1 MSQTITAQGYS
12 PVLAFDP
19 CSRHSARR
27 ITAVA
32 WWKSSTLIQS
42 SVTEQETAMPD
53 VMYQA
58 APERPRHAF
67 AAKRTRRAH
76 SEAGF

>member
-1 MSQTITAQGYS
+1 
-12 PVLAFDP
+12 
-19 CSRHSARR
+19 
-27 ITAVA
+27 
-32 WWKSSTLIQS
+32 
-42 SVTEQETAMPD
+42 MPD